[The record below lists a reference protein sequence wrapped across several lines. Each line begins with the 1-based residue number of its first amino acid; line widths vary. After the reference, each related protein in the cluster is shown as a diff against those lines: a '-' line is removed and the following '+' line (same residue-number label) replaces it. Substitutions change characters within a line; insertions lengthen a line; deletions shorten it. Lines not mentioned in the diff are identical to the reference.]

1 MNKMS
6 LDLLKQAEKEI
17 NGKLIKKKPNL
28 EELFWA
34 DKIKQSDPHIK
45 NVSVKIEYDYED

>member
-6 LDLLKQAEKEI
+6 FDVLRQAEKEL
-17 NGKLIKKKPNL
+17 NRKLRKKKPNL

-34 DKIKQSDPHIK
+34 DKIKRSNEHIK

>member
-6 LDLLKQAEKEI
+6 LDVLRQAEKEI
-17 NGKLIKKKPNL
+17 NEKLMKKKPNL

-34 DKIKQSDPHIK
+34 DKIKRSDEHIK
-45 NVSVKIEYDYED
+45 SVSVKIEYDYED